1 MSDARPKK
9 PQEGTGELAQR
20 VLRAKYLDYCS
31 SQVAEHLLRLSPDE
45 IYVLA
50 QEALRAGGRE
60 SEPSYEQM
68 VRLAT
73 EGVAQRL
80 TLPPFEQ
87 WADEYE
93 RDPARYDDQ
102 LIGLWESELDAREW
116 FWTRL
121 KQRCCL
127 WAACGR

>member
-1 MSDARPKK
+1 MSDA
-9 PQEGTGELAQR
+9 PQENPQERSPDLAER
-20 VLRAKYLDYCS
+20 ILRAKYLDYCS

-50 QEALRAGGRE
+50 QEALRSGGQK

-80 TLPPFEQ
+80 RLPQFEQ

-102 LIGLWESELDAREW
+102 LIGLWESELDDTPEA
-116 FWTRL
+116 
-121 KQRCCL
+121 
-127 WAACGR
+127 

>member
-1 MSDARPKK
+1 MSDARPEE
-9 PQEGTGELAQR
+9 PQKRSPDLAER

-31 SQVAEHLLRLSPDE
+31 SQIAEHLLLLSPDE

-50 QEALRAGGRE
+50 QEALRVGGQK
-60 SEPSYEQM
+60 SEPSYEQL

-87 WADEYE
+87 WAEAYQ

-102 LIGLWESELDAREW
+102 LIGLWESELDDVPD
-116 FWTRL
+116 
-121 KQRCCL
+121 
-127 WAACGR
+127 

>member
-1 MSDARPKK
+1 MSDAPSKESAEENRDRA
-9 PQEGTGELAQR
+9 ER

-31 SQVAEHLLRLSPDE
+31 SQIAGHLVLLSPDE

-50 QEALRAGGRE
+50 QEALRVGGRK

-80 TLPPFEQ
+80 TLPTFEQ
-87 WADEYE
+87 WADEYT
-93 RDPARYDDQ
+93 RDPARYDEQ
-102 LIGLWESELDAREW
+102 LLGLWESELDEVPDA
-116 FWTRL
+116 
-121 KQRCCL
+121 
-127 WAACGR
+127 

>member
-1 MSDARPKK
+1 MSDARPEK
-9 PQEGTGELAQR
+9 PPKGSSDLAER

-31 SQVAEHLLRLSPDE
+31 SQVAEHLLLLSPDE

-50 QEALRAGGRE
+50 QEALRAGGQE

-87 WADEYE
+87 WADEYK

-102 LIGLWESELDAREW
+102 LIGLWESELDDE
-116 FWTRL
+116 
-121 KQRCCL
+121 
-127 WAACGR
+127 GD

>member
-1 MSDARPKK
+1 MSEARPEKSRK
-9 PQEGTGELAQR
+9 ETRDSAER

-31 SQVAEHLLRLSPDE
+31 SQIAGHLVLLSPDE

-50 QEALRAGGRE
+50 QEAHRLGGRK

-80 TLPPFEQ
+80 TLPTFEK
-87 WADEYE
+87 WVIEYE
-93 RDPARYDDQ
+93 RDPGRYDEQ
-102 LIGLWESELDAREW
+102 LLGLWESELDEGPDA
-116 FWTRL
+116 
-121 KQRCCL
+121 
-127 WAACGR
+127 

>member
-1 MSDARPKK
+1 MSDARPEKSQK
-9 PQEGTGELAQR
+9 GRPDLAER

-31 SQVAEHLLRLSPDE
+31 SQVAEHLLLLSPDE

-50 QEALRAGGRE
+50 QEALRAGGQK
-60 SEPSYEQM
+60 SDPSYEQM

-87 WADEYE
+87 WAAEYE
-93 RDPARYDDQ
+93 QDPARYDNQ
-102 LIGLWESELDAREW
+102 LLGLWESELDDVPDA
-116 FWTRL
+116 
-121 KQRCCL
+121 
-127 WAACGR
+127 

>member
-1 MSDARPKK
+1 MSDARPKT
-9 PQEGTGELAQR
+9 PQKGSGDMAER

-31 SQVAEHLLRLSPDE
+31 SQVAEHLVLLSPDE

-50 QEALRAGGRE
+50 QEAHRVGGRSGE
-60 SEPSYEQM
+60 LSYEQM

-80 TLPPFEQ
+80 TLPPFKQ
-87 WADEYE
+87 WADEYK

-102 LIGLWESELDAREW
+102 LMGLWESELDDAPD
-116 FWTRL
+116 
-121 KQRCCL
+121 
-127 WAACGR
+127 A

>member
-1 MSDARPKK
+1 MSDAPPKN
-9 PQEGTGELAQR
+9 PREGDGELAKR

-50 QEALRAGGRE
+50 QEALRAYGRE

-73 EGVAQRL
+73 EGVSQRL
-80 TLPPFEQ
+80 TLPLFEQ

-102 LIGLWESELDAREW
+102 LIGLWESELDEA
-116 FWTRL
+116 T
-121 KQRCCL
+121 
-127 WAACGR
+127 

>member
-1 MSDARPKK
+1 MSDARPKEH
-9 PQEGTGELAQR
+9 QEGDGELAER

-50 QEALRAGGRE
+50 QEALRAGGRG

-87 WADEYE
+87 WADEYK
-93 RDPARYDDQ
+93 RDPTKYDDQ
-102 LIGLWESELDAREW
+102 LIGLWESELD
-116 FWTRL
+116 L
-121 KQRCCL
+121 PS
-127 WAACGR
+127 

>member
-1 MSDARPKK
+1 MSDAPPTK
-9 PQEGTGELAQR
+9 PREGDGELAKR

-73 EGVAQRL
+73 EGVAKRL

-93 RDPARYDDQ
+93 RDAARYDDQ
-102 LIGLWESELDAREW
+102 LIGLWESELDEP
-116 FWTRL
+116 T
-121 KQRCCL
+121 
-127 WAACGR
+127 

>member
-1 MSDARPKK
+1 MSDARPNIKS
-9 PQEGTGELAQR
+9 PEGGPENTER

-50 QEALRAGGRE
+50 QEAYRSGSPQ

-80 TLPPFEQ
+80 SLPPFAQ
-87 WADEYE
+87 WVDDYK
-93 RDPARYDDQ
+93 RDPALYDDQ
-102 LIGLWESELDAREW
+102 LIGLWESELDDVS
-116 FWTRL
+116 
-121 KQRCCL
+121 
-127 WAACGR
+127 

>member
-9 PQEGTGELAQR
+9 PQEGDGELAER

-31 SQVAEHLLRLSPDE
+31 SQVAEHLLLLSADE

-50 QEALRAGGRE
+50 QGAHRVGGGKGE
-60 SEPSYEQM
+60 LSYEQM

-80 TLPPFEQ
+80 TLPTFEQ
-87 WADEYE
+87 WADEYKE
-93 RDPARYDDQ
+93 NPARYDDQ
-102 LIGLWESELDAREW
+102 LMGLWESELDDVPD
-116 FWTRL
+116 T
-121 KQRCCL
+121 
-127 WAACGR
+127 

>member
-9 PQEGTGELAQR
+9 PQEGDGELAER

-45 IYVLA
+45 IYILA
-50 QEALRAGGRE
+50 QDALRAGGRE

-73 EGVAQRL
+73 EGVARRL
-80 TLPPFEQ
+80 TLPPFQQ
-87 WADEYE
+87 WAVEYKQN
-93 RDPARYDDQ
+93 PARYDDQ
-102 LIGLWESELDAREW
+102 LIGLWESELDEPS
-116 FWTRL
+116 
-121 KQRCCL
+121 
-127 WAACGR
+127 

>member
-1 MSDARPKK
+1 MSDARPEKSQK
-9 PQEGTGELAQR
+9 GSPDLAER

-31 SQVAEHLLRLSPDE
+31 SQVDEHLLLLSPDE

-50 QEALRAGGRE
+50 QEALRAGGQK
-60 SEPSYEQM
+60 SDPSYEQM

-87 WADEYE
+87 WAAEYE

-102 LIGLWESELDAREW
+102 LIGLWESELDDVPDA
-116 FWTRL
+116 
-121 KQRCCL
+121 
-127 WAACGR
+127 

>member
-1 MSDARPKK
+1 MSDARPKEPPEK
-9 PQEGTGELAQR
+9 NRDRAER

-31 SQVAEHLLRLSPDE
+31 SQIAGHLVLLSPDE

-50 QEALRAGGRE
+50 REAHRAGGRD

-80 TLPPFEQ
+80 TLPTFEQ
-87 WADEYE
+87 WSEEYE
-93 RDPARYDDQ
+93 QDPARYDEQ
-102 LIGLWESELDAREW
+102 LLGLWESELEEAPDPE
-116 FWTRL
+116 
-121 KQRCCL
+121 
-127 WAACGR
+127 AAPDPN

>member
-1 MSDARPKK
+1 MSNAPPKK
-9 PQEGTGELAQR
+9 PREGDGELAKR

-60 SEPSYEQM
+60 SEPSYEEM

-73 EGVAQRL
+73 GGVAQRL
-80 TLPPFEQ
+80 ALPPFEQ

-102 LIGLWESELDAREW
+102 LIGLWESELDEP
-116 FWTRL
+116 T
-121 KQRCCL
+121 
-127 WAACGR
+127 

>member
-1 MSDARPKK
+1 MGDARPKK
-9 PQEGTGELAQR
+9 PQKVSGDMAER

-31 SQVAEHLLRLSPDE
+31 SQVAEHLLLLSPDE

-50 QEALRAGGRE
+50 QEAHRVGGRKG
-60 SEPSYEQM
+60 EPSYDQM

-87 WADEYE
+87 WADAYKE
-93 RDPARYDDQ
+93 DPARYDDQ
-102 LIGLWESELDAREW
+102 LMGLWESELDDVPDA
-116 FWTRL
+116 
-121 KQRCCL
+121 
-127 WAACGR
+127 

>member
-1 MSDARPKK
+1 MSEARPEKSRK
-9 PQEGTGELAQR
+9 ETRDSAER

-31 SQVAEHLLRLSPDE
+31 SQIAGHLVLLSPDE

-50 QEALRAGGRE
+50 QEAHRLGGRK

-80 TLPPFEQ
+80 TLPTFEK
-87 WADEYE
+87 WVIEYE
-93 RDPARYDDQ
+93 RDPARYDEQ
-102 LIGLWESELDAREW
+102 LLGLWESELEEAPDPEADPDPN
-116 FWTRL
+116 
-121 KQRCCL
+121 
-127 WAACGR
+127 

>member
-9 PQEGTGELAQR
+9 PREGDGELAKR

-93 RDPARYDDQ
+93 RDPTRSAAQ
-102 LIGLWESELDAREW
+102 LIGLWESELDEP
-116 FWTRL
+116 T
-121 KQRCCL
+121 
-127 WAACGR
+127 

>member
-9 PQEGTGELAQR
+9 PAEGTPKMADR
-20 VLRAKYLDYCS
+20 VLRGKYLDYCS
-31 SQVAEHLLRLSPDE
+31 SQVAEHLLLLSPDE

-50 QEALRAGGRE
+50 QEALRATDRKD
-60 SEPSYEQM
+60 EPSYEQM

-87 WADEYE
+87 WADEYK
-93 RDPARYDDQ
+93 RDPALYDDQ
-102 LIGLWESELDAREW
+102 LMGLWESELDDLPDA
-116 FWTRL
+116 
-121 KQRCCL
+121 
-127 WAACGR
+127 

>member
-1 MSDARPKK
+1 MSDARAEK
-9 PQEGTGELAQR
+9 PRDGDRDKAER

-31 SQVAEHLLRLSPDE
+31 SQIAGHLVLLSPDE

-50 QEALRAGGRE
+50 QEAHRVGGQK

-80 TLPPFEQ
+80 TLPTFEQ
-87 WADEYE
+87 WADEYK

-102 LIGLWESELDAREW
+102 LLGLWESELDQVPDE
-116 FWTRL
+116 
-121 KQRCCL
+121 
-127 WAACGR
+127 

>member
-1 MSDARPKK
+1 MSDARLED
-9 PQEGTGELAQR
+9 PQEPSPDLAER

-31 SQVAEHLLRLSPDE
+31 SQVAEHLLLLSPDE

-50 QEALRAGGRE
+50 QEALLAGGQK

-87 WADEYE
+87 WAEEYQ

-102 LIGLWESELDAREW
+102 LIGLWESELDDAPD
-116 FWTRL
+116 
-121 KQRCCL
+121 
-127 WAACGR
+127 A

>member
-1 MSDARPKK
+1 MSDARPEK
-9 PQEGTGELAQR
+9 PQKGSPDLAER

-31 SQVAEHLLRLSPDE
+31 SQVAEHLLLLSPDE

-50 QEALRAGGRE
+50 QEALRTAGQKT
-60 SEPSYEQM
+60 EPSYEQM

-87 WADEYE
+87 WADEYS

-102 LIGLWESELDAREW
+102 LIGLWESELDDE
-116 FWTRL
+116 
-121 KQRCCL
+121 
-127 WAACGR
+127 GD

>member
-1 MSDARPKK
+1 MSEARPKTPPK
-9 PQEGTGELAQR
+9 GNREMADR

-31 SQVAEHLLRLSPDE
+31 SRVAEHLLRLSPDE

-50 QEALRAGGRE
+50 QEALRAGGQK
-60 SEPSYEQM
+60 SEPSYQEM

-87 WADEYE
+87 WAAEYE

-102 LIGLWESELDAREW
+102 LIGLWESELDDVPDA
-116 FWTRL
+116 
-121 KQRCCL
+121 
-127 WAACGR
+127 

>member
-1 MSDARPKK
+1 MSDARPSKR
-9 PQEGTGELAQR
+9 QEGGGELAER

-50 QEALRAGGRE
+50 QEALRKGGRE
-60 SEPSYEQM
+60 SEPSYEEM

-87 WADEYE
+87 WADEYK

-102 LIGLWESELDAREW
+102 LIGLWESELDEP
-116 FWTRL
+116 T
-121 KQRCCL
+121 
-127 WAACGR
+127 

>member
-9 PQEGTGELAQR
+9 DQEGNGELAER

-50 QEALRAGGRE
+50 REALRAGRAGKVSPPTRRW
-60 SEPSYEQM
+60 

-80 TLPPFEQ
+80 TLPRFEQ
-87 WADEYE
+87 WADEYK
-93 RDPARYDDQ
+93 RDPARYDEQ
-102 LIGLWESELDAREW
+102 LIGLWESELDEPS
-116 FWTRL
+116 
-121 KQRCCL
+121 
-127 WAACGR
+127 

>member
-1 MSDARPKK
+1 MSDAPPKK
-9 PQEGTGELAQR
+9 PREGDGELAKR

-80 TLPPFEQ
+80 TLPPFKQ

-102 LIGLWESELDAREW
+102 LIGLWESELEEP
-116 FWTRL
+116 T
-121 KQRCCL
+121 
-127 WAACGR
+127 

>member
-9 PQEGTGELAQR
+9 PPKVNPDMAER

-31 SQVAEHLLRLSPDE
+31 SQIAERLILLSPDE

-50 QEALRAGGRE
+50 QEAHRVGGRK
-60 SEPSYEQM
+60 SAPSYEQM

-80 TLPPFEQ
+80 SLPTFDQ
-87 WADEYE
+87 WAIQYKL
-93 RDPARYDDQ
+93 DPARYDEQ
-102 LIGLWESELDAREW
+102 LLGLWQSELDEIPDS
-116 FWTRL
+116 
-121 KQRCCL
+121 
-127 WAACGR
+127 

>member
-1 MSDARPKK
+1 MSDAPPQKSPK
-9 PQEGTGELAQR
+9 GGRDMGER

-31 SQVAEHLLRLSPDE
+31 SQVAEHLLLLSPDE

-50 QEALRAGGRE
+50 QDALRVGSLK

-80 TLPPFEQ
+80 TLPPFHQ
-87 WADEYE
+87 WADEYK
-93 RDPARYDDQ
+93 RNPARYDDQ
-102 LIGLWESELDAREW
+102 LLGLWESELGMPDA
-116 FWTRL
+116 
-121 KQRCCL
+121 
-127 WAACGR
+127 

>member
-1 MSDARPKK
+1 MSDARPEK
-9 PQEGTGELAQR
+9 PQKQSPDLAER

-31 SQVAEHLLRLSPDE
+31 SQIAEHLLLLSPDE

-50 QEALRAGGRE
+50 QEALRAGGQK
-60 SEPSYEQM
+60 SDPSYEQM

-87 WADEYE
+87 WAAEYE
-93 RDPARYDDQ
+93 QDPARYDDQ
-102 LIGLWESELDAREW
+102 LLGLWESELDDVPDA
-116 FWTRL
+116 
-121 KQRCCL
+121 
-127 WAACGR
+127 